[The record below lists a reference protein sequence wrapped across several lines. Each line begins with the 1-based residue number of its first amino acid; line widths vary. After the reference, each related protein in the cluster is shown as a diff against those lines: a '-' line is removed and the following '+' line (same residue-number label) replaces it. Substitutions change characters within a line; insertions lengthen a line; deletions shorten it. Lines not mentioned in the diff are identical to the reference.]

1 MIRKITLSK
10 KIFFTALISLTS
22 LLSFAQQNNEKQI
35 KKLKR
40 KFEYVSEP
48 SQQLLFIAG
57 NRIVGPSDGGGGYL
71 AGVKDLKIIDL
82 EGNIIKETELNGYK
96 IIFQFGKNYDK
107 YSNLYNLQGP
117 DGKIGLIN
125 TDGKIIIPP
134 TYNHIN
140 GFNSKGQA
148 VAFTGNDLQVIDANG
163 NPLLKENFK
172 YKVDYSSLFTIPTP
186 GEINYLYV
194 VNDNIICSKDE
205 NHYGVVNITSGK
217 TIIPFEYDKID
228 KKLLIKYGDT
238 IGHVVYKNN
247 LSTIV
252 DFKTNKELAPFSFER
267 IDDAFRDNGNL
278 YIYGIYD
285 VKTYTRNYYDVKNK
299 KMVFQK
305 GVNPDKATPFN
316 NSFWILEKDR
326 NAFLYNIVK
335 NEMVK
340 MPEEDPRDIKK
351 LTDNL
356 AMCTIY
362 NQSSWIFDVE
372 KNKIVLAYPT
382 DVRCYPFTLNKDN
395 CSKDFFFI
403 YEKKNGNYRESVTMY
418 DRDLNSYFSDLYIST
433 SYYENDRIVIKE
445 EVDGKYPL
453 SAYDIEGKVIG
464 EKRAYK
470 LK

>member
-1 MIRKITLSK
+1 MEITT
-10 KIFFTALISLTS
+10 I
-22 LLSFAQQNNEKQI
+22 E
-35 KKLKR
+35 
-40 KFEYVSEP
+40 
-48 SQQLLFIAG
+48 SQ
-57 NRIVGPSDGGGGYL
+57 
-71 AGVKDLKIIDL
+71 
-82 EGNIIKETELNGYK
+82 ELMN
-96 IIFQFGKNYDK
+96 QH
-107 YSNLYNLQGP
+107 YN
-117 DGKIGLIN
+117 
-125 TDGKIIIPP
+125 
-134 TYNHIN
+134 
-140 GFNSKGQA
+140 F
-148 VAFTGNDLQVIDANG
+148 
-163 NPLLKENFK
+163 
-172 YKVDYSSLFTIPTP
+172 
-186 GEINYLYV
+186 
-194 VNDNIICSKDE
+194 
-205 NHYGVVNITSGK
+205 
-217 TIIPFEYDKID
+217 
-228 KKLLIKYGDT
+228 
-238 IGHVVYKNN
+238 GHVVYKNN

-285 VKTYTRNYYDVKNK
+285 VNTYARNYYDVKNK

-305 GVNPDKATPFN
+305 GVNPDKGTPFN
-316 NSFWILEKDR
+316 NSFWVLEKDR

-340 MPEEDPRDIKK
+340 MPDQDPREIKK
-351 LTDNL
+351 LADNL
-356 AMCTIY
+356 AICTIY
-362 NQSSWIFDVE
+362 DKSSWIFDVE
-372 KNKIVLAYPT
+372 KNKIVVEYPT